1 MVKRRSKPKG
11 TKVRYR
17 ERIKNVYHRSRSR
30 FGSDGKD
37 ALENALVFAGAGVD
51 SYLTTKQ
58 SATFG
63 KGYSMPSASGSKVNV
78 PYLELLGIAGG
89 LGLPFVSKGKLSKY
103 GSKFLTGMGANGVAK
118 MADPPSDVP
127 SKDVLNIPTSWENM
141 GVI

>member
-17 ERIKNVYHRSRSR
+17 ERIKRVYGRSRNR
-30 FGSDGKD
+30 IGGGAKD
-37 ALENALVFAGAGVD
+37 ALENALVLAGAGVD

-78 PYLELLGIAGG
+78 PYLELIGIAGG
-89 LGLPFVSKGKLSKY
+89 LGQPFVSKSKGAGY
-103 GSKFLTGMGANGVAK
+103 IGKFLTGMGANGVAK
-118 MADPPSDVP
+118 MADPPSKVP
-127 SKDVLNIPTSWENM
+127 QKNVLNSPTSWENA